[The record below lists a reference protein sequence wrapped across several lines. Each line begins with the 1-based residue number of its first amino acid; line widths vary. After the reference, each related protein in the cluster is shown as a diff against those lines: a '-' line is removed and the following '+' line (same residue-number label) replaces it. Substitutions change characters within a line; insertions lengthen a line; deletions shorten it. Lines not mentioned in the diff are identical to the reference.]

1 MKVLWL
7 ANIPSPYRVKFFNE
21 LGKYCD
27 LTVIFEKDSSEE
39 RDRSWKNNNI
49 DYFKAIYLKG
59 KSVGVAEAFCPGVI
73 KYLNH
78 NYDHIVVTNYA
89 DFTGMMAVFWMKV
102 CRIPYEIEGDG
113 AFPNGYNGI
122 KSTIKKILFH
132 GVRKCFST
140 ATLHDE
146 YYLQNGVSRNVIV
159 RYPFTSVFK
168 DEIVYT
174 KINEEDKNQLKKDLS
189 ITEKKIILAVGQFI
203 YRKGYDVLIDAAA
216 LLDKEYGFY
225 IVGGTPTKEYIDQ
238 INRRHLTNIH
248 FINFMNQNELK
259 KYFSI
264 ADVFVHPTREDI
276 WGLVINEAMANGI
289 PVVTT
294 NRCIAGIEMIKDK
307 DVGIITRIN
316 SPNEL
321 ARGIE
326 TVYNNHDR
334 QKIIQVA
341 EKYTIENMVN
351 YHLET
356 WNN

>member
-7 ANIPSPYRVKFFNE
+7 TNIPSPYRVNFFNE
-21 LGKYCD
+21 LGRYCD
-27 LTVIFEKDSSEE
+27 LTVLFEKESSEE
-39 RDRSWKNNNI
+39 RDESWKNSNI

-59 KSVGVAEAFCPGVI
+59 KSVGVAEAFCPSVI
-73 KYLNH
+73 KYLNR

-89 DFTGMMAVFWMKV
+89 DPTGMMAVFWMKV

-113 AFPNGYNGI
+113 AFPNGHNGI
-122 KSTIKKILFH
+122 KSTIKRILFH
-132 GVRKCFST
+132 GARKCFST

-146 YYLQNGVSRNVIV
+146 YYLQNGVNRNVIV

-168 DEIVYT
+168 EEIVYT
-174 KINEEDKNQLKKDLS
+174 NINEEDKNQLKKDLS

-248 FINFMNQNELK
+248 FINFMNKNELK

-294 NRCIAGIEMIKDK
+294 NRCIAGIEMIKDT
-307 DVGIITRIN
+307 DIGIITRIN

>member
-1 MKVLWL
+1 M
-7 ANIPSPYRVKFFNE
+7 
-21 LGKYCD
+21 
-27 LTVIFEKDSSEE
+27 
-39 RDRSWKNNNI
+39 
-49 DYFKAIYLKG
+49 
-59 KSVGVAEAFCPGVI
+59 
-73 KYLNH
+73 
-78 NYDHIVVTNYA
+78 
-89 DFTGMMAVFWMKV
+89 
-102 CRIPYEIEGDG
+102 
-113 AFPNGYNGI
+113 
-122 KSTIKKILFH
+122 
-132 GVRKCFST
+132 
-140 ATLHDE
+140 
-146 YYLQNGVSRNVIV
+146 
-159 RYPFTSVFK
+159 
-168 DEIVYT
+168 
-174 KINEEDKNQLKKDLS
+174 
-189 ITEKKIILAVGQFI
+189 AVGQFI

-248 FINFMNQNELK
+248 FINFMNKNELK

-294 NRCIAGIEMIKDK
+294 NRCIAGIEMIKDT